1 MFPEGAAR
9 GEGDGT
15 GAGSGSRAPAGMGRD
30 FSLVWASVA
39 ASGLGDGVR
48 FVALPLLAAR
58 LTDDPRQLA
67 AVALAEQLPWLLS
80 VLAGALADRA
90 DRRRLLWA
98 VDLVRAVV
106 VGALAAGIA
115 AGGVTVAVL
124 ITTGFLL
131 GCGQTLYLA
140 AWSGLIP
147 SLVGRARLAP
157 ANARLQSTGILTDTL
172 LGPPLGAVLF
182 GAATAL
188 PVSVDAV
195 SFAMASGL
203 VLLSGA
209 GRSGTAAVPAGGSR
223 PSRPGRP
230 FRAELLSGTVLLW
243 QDGLLRGLS
252 ACGAL
257 AALVTDGLA
266 AVLVLW
272 ARRTLH
278 LDDLGYALLVAAFAA
293 GGVTGA
299 AVAPRLPVRGVVRAC
314 PGVTAL
320 AAAGAALAH
329 SGLLAGGCLTV
340 YGAAFG
346 AWGVHAATLRQSRT
360 PTELLGRV
368 GVAHATLTGAAG
380 AVGTA
385 AAGLLAAHAGLRAP
399 FAAGAVLMAV
409 GAALMWGT
417 TGREAGPPAAGDA
430 RKRRGAPG

>member
-1 MFPEGAAR
+1 MLWGKAAR

-15 GAGSGSRAPAGMGRD
+15 GSGSGTRGETGLGKD
-30 FSLVWASVA
+30 FTLVWGSVA

-80 VLAGALADRA
+80 VFAGALADRTS
-90 DRRRLLWA
+90 RRRLLWA
-98 VDLVRAVV
+98 VDLVRAAV
-106 VGALAAGIA
+106 VGALAVGIA
-115 AGGVTVAVL
+115 AGAVTIAVL
-124 ITTGFLL
+124 IATGFLL

-188 PVSVDAV
+188 PFGVDAV

-209 GRSGTAAVPAGGSR
+209 GTKGPAATPAADVR
-223 PSRPGRP
+223 PSHPERP
-230 FRAELLSGTVLLW
+230 FRAELLSGIALLW
-243 QDGLLRGLS
+243 QDRLLRGLS

-257 AALVTDGLA
+257 ASLVTDGLA
-266 AVLVLW
+266 AILVLW
-272 ARRTLH
+272 ARRTLG

-299 AVAPRLPVRGVVRAC
+299 AVAPRLPARRVVRAC
-314 PGVTAL
+314 PAVAAL
-320 AAAGAALAH
+320 AATGAAFSH
-329 SGLLAGGCLTV
+329 RGLLAGCFLTV
-340 YGAAFG
+340 YGAVFG

-360 PTELLGRV
+360 PTHLLGRV
-368 GVAHATLTGAAG
+368 GVAHATLMGAAG
-380 AVGTA
+380 AVGTVA
-385 AAGLLAAHAGLRAP
+385 SGLLAARAGLRAP
-399 FAAGAVLMAV
+399 FAAGAVAMAA
-409 GAALMWGT
+409 GAALIWGA
-417 TGREAGPPAAGDA
+417 TGREVGPSAAGGHH
-430 RKRRGAPG
+430 KR

>member
-1 MFPEGAAR
+1 MLSGRAAAR
-9 GEGDGT
+9 GEGDG
-15 GAGSGSRAPAGMGRD
+15 GGSRGGTGLGRD
-30 FSLVWASVA
+30 FTLVWGSVA

-80 VLAGALADRA
+80 VFAGAAADRMS
-90 DRRRLLWA
+90 RRRLLWA
-98 VDLVRAVV
+98 VDLIQAALM
-106 VGALAAGIA
+106 GALTVGIS
-115 AGGVTVAVL
+115 AGGVTIGVL
-124 ITTGFLL
+124 IATGFLL

-140 AWSGLIP
+140 ARSGLIP

-188 PVSVDAV
+188 PFGVDAA

-209 GRSGTAAVPAGGSR
+209 GTRGPEATPAADARSSHPK
-223 PSRPGRP
+223 RP
-230 FRAELLSGTVLLW
+230 FRTELLSGLALLW
-243 QDGLLRGLS
+243 QDRPLRGLS
-252 ACGAL
+252 VCGAL
-257 AALVTDGLA
+257 ASLATDGLA
-266 AVLVLW
+266 AILVLW
-272 ARRTLH
+272 ARRTLG

-299 AVAPRLPVRGVVRAC
+299 AVAPRLPARRVLRAC
-314 PGVTAL
+314 PAVTAL
-320 AAAGAALAH
+320 AAAGAAFSHA
-329 SGLLAGGCLTV
+329 GLLAGCFLTV

-360 PTELLGRV
+360 PTHLLGRV

-380 AVGTA
+380 AVGTV
-385 AAGLLAAHAGLRAP
+385 AAGLLAAHAGLRSP
-399 FAAGAVLMAV
+399 FAAGAVAMAA
-409 GAALMWGT
+409 GAALTWRA
-417 TGREAGPPAAGDA
+417 TGREEGPPASDG
-430 RKRRGAPG
+430 RPPRR